1 LPVIHREGADFRLYK
16 RNTRL
21 YTPRDF
27 DYSPY
32 FQIIKYPL
40 LGLND
45 LAVYR
50 QLPWDQEG
58 VVCNDDNDCFIPNTV
73 RQPSKPG
80 KPQLVRGLGPVLQ
93 LGKKSRN
100 KPPPTVDHDSAN
112 PVLKSEYSP
121 PPGEPPGKDDKSLI
135 SDNPTKAS

>member
-1 LPVIHREGADFRLYK
+1 MRMYK

-45 LAVYR
+45 LSVYR
-50 QLPWDQEG
+50 QLPWDQDG
-58 VVCNDDNDCFIPNTV
+58 VICNDENECFLPIPESTSSEFATS
-73 RQPSKPG
+73 PPEE
-80 KPQLVRGLGPVLQ
+80 
-93 LGKKSRN
+93 KKN
-100 KPPPTVDHDSAN
+100 
-112 PVLKSEYSP
+112 SEYSQAY
-121 PPGEPPGKDDKSLI
+121 
-135 SDNPTKAS
+135 SDTDTEDGTTLTDRQSKQVN